1 MGSVRDMVW
10 GRSESGWGLGLSRA
24 RGLAGL
30 EFIHIIG
37 LEFIRNLGLDFITGS
52 GIRVGPESGIVAGPM
67 SGLGSVRDSIY
78 GSLV

>member
-1 MGSVRDMVW
+1 MGQV
-10 GRSESGWGLGLSRA
+10 ESSWGLGLGRA

-37 LEFIRNLGLDFITGS
+37 LEFIRNLGLDFIRG
-52 GIRVGPESGIVAGPM
+52 SGIVAGPG

-78 GSLV
+78 GSLI